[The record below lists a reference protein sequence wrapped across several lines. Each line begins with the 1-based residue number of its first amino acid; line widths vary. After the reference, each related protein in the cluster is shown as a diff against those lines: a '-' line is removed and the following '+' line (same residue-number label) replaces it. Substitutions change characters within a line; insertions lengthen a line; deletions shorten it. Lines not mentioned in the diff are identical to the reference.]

1 MFDKRTI
8 AASLRTEAAK
18 REFHLL
24 YGGTERTAAEQADR
38 YEALL
43 TTYAEH
49 FGCEGE
55 APAFFSSPGR
65 TEIVGNHTDHNNG
78 LVLAAAVTLDTLAA
92 AAPTGDG
99 IITLYSQGYDKP
111 FVVDTRD
118 LEKK

>member
-49 FGCEGE
+49 FGCEG
-55 APAFFSSPGR
+55 
-65 TEIVGNHTDHNNG
+65 
-78 LVLAAAVTLDTLAA
+78 
-92 AAPTGDG
+92 
-99 IITLYSQGYDKP
+99 
-111 FVVDTRD
+111 
-118 LEKK
+118 

>member
-43 TTYAEH
+43 TTSA
-49 FGCEGE
+49 
-55 APAFFSSPGR
+55 ARAKRPRSSPPPGAR
-65 TEIVGNHTDHNNG
+65 RSWATT
-78 LVLAAAVTLDTLAA
+78 
-92 AAPTGDG
+92 PT
-99 IITLYSQGYDKP
+99 TTTASCWP
-111 FVVDTRD
+111 RP
-118 LEKK
+118 

>member
-55 APAFFSSPGR
+55 APAFFSSPGAR
-65 TEIVGNHTDHNNG
+65 RSWATT
-78 LVLAAAVTLDTLAA
+78 
-92 AAPTGDG
+92 PT
-99 IITLYSQGYDKP
+99 TTTASCWP
-111 FVVDTRD
+111 RP
-118 LEKK
+118 

>member
-8 AASLRTEAAK
+8 AAGLRTEAAK

-49 FGCEGE
+49 F
-55 APAFFSSPGR
+55 AARAKRLRSSPPPGAR
-65 TEIVGNHTDHNNG
+65 RSWATT
-78 LVLAAAVTLDTLAA
+78 
-92 AAPTGDG
+92 PT
-99 IITLYSQGYDKP
+99 TTTASCWP
-111 FVVDTRD
+111 RP
-118 LEKK
+118 

>member
-43 TTYAEH
+43 TT
-49 FGCEGE
+49 
-55 APAFFSSPGR
+55 
-65 TEIVGNHTDHNNG
+65 
-78 LVLAAAVTLDTLAA
+78 
-92 AAPTGDG
+92 
-99 IITLYSQGYDKP
+99 
-111 FVVDTRD
+111 
-118 LEKK
+118 